1 MNRYSVIHKKIPR
14 ELVLLQGS
22 GCRWGKCLFCDYHAD
37 KSDNP
42 YIINKQV
49 LSKVTGVYGVL
60 DIINSGSAIELDENT
75 ISLIKSIIHKCGI
88 HTIWFEMHY
97 MYRHHLNEFALHFAP
112 AKVKFRCGIETFD
125 ADMRDS
131 WCKGI
136 SKDVSVENVAEYF
149 QGVCLLCCTKGDKK
163 ERIITD
169 ITLAKRYFEYVSIN
183 LFCDNSTR
191 VKRDNNLVKWFM
203 DVVYPLLENDNKIEV
218 LFNNTD
224 LGVG

>member
-1 MNRYSVIHKKIPR
+1 MNRYSIIHEKIPR

-22 GCRWGKCLFCDYHAD
+22 GCRWNKCLFCDYHAD

-75 ISLIKSIIHKCGI
+75 ISLIRSIVHKCGI

-97 MYRHHLNEFALHFAP
+97 MYRHRLNEFALQFAP
-112 AKVKFRCGIETFD
+112 AKVKFRCGVETFD
-125 ADMRDS
+125 ADLRNY
-131 WCKGI
+131 WRKGI
-136 SKDVSVENVAEYF
+136 SKDVSTENVAEYF
-149 QGVCLLCCTKGDKK
+149 QGVCLLCCTKGDSK
-163 ERIITD
+163 ERILTD
-169 ITLAKRYFEYVSIN
+169 ITLAKRYFEYASVN
-183 LFCDNSTR
+183 LFCDNSTE
-191 VKRDNNLVKWFM
+191 VKRDNNLVKWFV
-203 DVVYPLLENDNKIEV
+203 DELYPSLQNDNKIEV